1 MATARCSILTRRRL
15 PLMTGIAA
23 CSLLLA
29 ACSGT
34 AQQTAP
40 PGDAS
45 AAASSTGPAAP
56 GEVGTATQNPGA
68 APAATAGTITLEVG
82 SATGAKEFHYDK
94 TTITEPAGHK
104 IKLKFVNHT
113 DPKDEVGHNW
123 VLVKAGQEAAVVA
136 SGQAAGDDKDWLN
149 VDDPH
154 IVAHTQLIEGNQSNT
169 VTFTAAPGTYTY
181 LCTFPG
187 HYAAGEK
194 GTLVIK

>member
-15 PLMTGIAA
+15 PLMTGIVA

-45 AAASSTGPAAP
+45 AAASSTGPAP
-56 GEVGTATQNPGA
+56 GEVGTATRNPGA

-94 TTITEPAGHK
+94 TTITEPVGHK
-104 IKLKFVNHT
+104 VKLKFVNHT

-149 VDDPH
+149 VDDPR